1 MRWLVLFV
9 VLGWCVNGVAQRND
23 MKRDTLS
30 VVQIL
35 SVAEPIPGEFL
46 QMIDE
51 AYMQWHK
58 HMKNEVAY
66 GDSVYVV
73 EKQDQ
78 VMPVSDSL
86 YLMRLDSLH
95 SAITLSYNDIVR
107 NFIEMYVVKKRL
119 QVASMLGLS
128 EYYFPIFEEALAANC
143 MPLELKYLPVIESAL
158 NPVARSRARACGL
171 WQFMYYTG
179 RQYKL
184 EINSYID
191 ERYDPVKSTEAA
203 VRYLNDLYS
212 IYNDWILVI
221 AAYNCGPGNVN
232 KAIRRSGGKK
242 NYWDIYYH
250 LPRETRGY
258 VPAFIAAM
266 YAFNYAEEHH
276 IYPLECNLPLLCD
289 TLLVNEALHFEQLS
303 KNMAIS
309 IDELRDVNPQYYK
322 DIIPAGFGKS
332 YALKLPYN
340 HVATFIDRQDTIFA
354 YNRKKYFDDSDRV
367 ANPNDRFRRYAH
379 ASSISGDKAR
389 LVYTV
394 RSGDVPGTIAAK
406 FNVSLNDLKYWNNLN
421 RRMTIRVGQKL
432 VVYVSQK
439 NAAKYASKA
448 KYEGKVN
455 NETNAPQVETIDGE
469 FIYYTMKRGENLWTI
484 AKKYPG
490 VSNRDIMKWNGISE
504 SKVKDLKPGQ
514 KLKIKNLSSRRQVN
528 SKRARRF
535 VLVLFCVFVY

>member
-203 VRYLNDLYS
+203 VRYLN
-212 IYNDWILVI
+212 

-514 KLKIKNLSSRRQVN
+514 KLKIKI
-528 SKRARRF
+528 
-535 VLVLFCVFVY
+535 

>member
-1 MRWLVLFV
+1 MRWLILIAALALCGSVNARSEEEMKDSLFV
-9 VLGWCVNGVAQRND
+9 EQ
-23 MKRDTLS
+23 TLS
-30 VVQIL
+30 MSD
-35 SVAEPIPGEFL
+35 SVPGEFI
-46 QMIDE
+46 QTIDE
-51 AYMQWHK
+51 AYMRWNK
-58 HMKNEVAY
+58 ELKGEMDY
-66 GDSVYVV
+66 GDSAYIMESLGKVGL
-73 EKQDQ
+73 
-78 VMPVSDSL
+78 VSDSL
-86 YLMRLDSLH
+86 YLLRLDSIH

-119 QVASMLGLS
+119 QVATMLGLS
-128 EYYFPIFEEALAANC
+128 EYYFPIFEEALAANG

-179 RQYKL
+179 KQYKL
-184 EINSYID
+184 EINSFVD
-191 ERYDPVKSTEAA
+191 ERYDPVKATEAA
-203 VRYLNDLYS
+203 VCFLKDLYA
-212 IYNDWILVI
+212 IYDDWILVI

-266 YAFNYAEEHH
+266 YAFHYADAHH
-276 IYPLECNLPLLCD
+276 IYPLECNLPPLCD
-289 TLLVNEALHFEQLS
+289 TLMVNDALHFDQVC
-303 KNMAIS
+303 KNMDIS
-309 IDELRDVNPQYYK
+309 ADELRDINPQYYK

-340 HVATFIDRQDTIFA
+340 HVAAFIDNQDSIFA

-379 ASSISGDKAR
+379 AASVSGDKAR

-394 RSGDVPGTIAAK
+394 RSGDVPGSIAAK

-439 NAAKYASKA
+439 NATKYANKA
-448 KYEGKVN
+448 KYTGKVN
-455 NETNAPQVETIDGE
+455 NETDAPKVETIDGE
-469 FIYYTMKRGENLWTI
+469 FIYYTVRRGENLWTI

-490 VSNRDIMKWNGISE
+490 VSNQDIMRWNGISE

-514 KLKIKNLSSRRQVN
+514 KLKIKI
-528 SKRARRF
+528 
-535 VLVLFCVFVY
+535 